1 VCEAAWLGKPVLVVP
16 VQNHAEQM
24 LNALDVVE
32 AGLGIFDTQFRL
44 DRVAELPERL
54 DNTPFREWTRRSDE
68 VLERALGRAL
78 MAGS

>member
-1 VCEAAWLGKPVLVVP
+1 
-16 VQNHAEQM
+16 M

-32 AGLGIFDTQFRL
+32 AGLGIFDSQFRL
-44 DRVAELPERL
+44 DRLAELPARL
-54 DNTPFREWTRRSDE
+54 DNTRFRDWTRRSDE